1 MSLKVLIPG
10 ALTTV
15 QDLGRMGYQ
24 QSGIPCGGVMDRDA
38 YAAANALAG
47 NTAGEAVLEHTIYGG
62 SYLFES
68 DETAVLTGADMKPA
82 LDGRPVPMY
91 RPFSVK
97 AGQVLSLGM
106 AENGCRTCLALA
118 GGIDVPVVLGSRSTS
133 IKCSLGGLEGRAL
146 KAGDRIPVGASSV
159 PEAELLNRSLPPAV
173 YESQVTVRVIPGP
186 QEEAFTEN
194 GLETFYSSS
203 YTITPDSDRMGY
215 RMEGPEIESLRGTD
229 IISDAIVFGSIQVPS
244 SGKPIILLA
253 DRQTTGGYAKIATVF
268 SLDLPGLVQCRPG
281 DTVRFSRISV
291 EEAQELSAQKGDIYE
306 YIRHEA

>member
-118 GGIDVPVVLGSRSTS
+118 GGIDVPVVLGSRSTAS
-133 IKCSLGGLEGRAL
+133 MFSGWIGRRAL

-186 QEEAFTEN
+186 QEEAFTEMA
-194 GLETFYSSS
+194 LKPS
-203 YTITPDSDRMGY
+203 ILPPTPLLLTVTGWIPDGWA
-215 RMEGPEIESLRGTD
+215 GIESLRGTD

>member
-1 MSLKVLIPG
+1 
-10 ALTTV
+10 
-15 QDLGRMGYQ
+15 
-24 QSGIPCGGVMDRDA
+24 MDRDA

-186 QEEAFTEN
+186 QEEAFTEMA
-194 GLETFYSSS
+194 LKPS
-203 YTITPDSDRMGY
+203 ILPPTPLLLTVTGWDTGWMGRKLKVSGEPTLSLTPLSLAPY
-215 RMEGPEIESLRGTD
+215 RFPPPESRL
-229 IISDAIVFGSIQVPS
+229 SF
-244 SGKPIILLA
+244 
-253 DRQTTGGYAKIATVF
+253 
-268 SLDLPGLVQCRPG
+268 CRPADYRRLCQNRNCFFPG
-281 DTVRFSRISV
+281 PARAGAVPPRRYGKIFPNFCRRGPGTVSSER
-291 EEAQELSAQKGDIYE
+291 
-306 YIRHEA
+306 RHL